1 LLCCLFCLLLGLS
14 VRAEDLLPRV
24 QRELRARKF
33 YFGEIDGHATEETV
47 TAIKNFQLSKGID
60 STGLLDGGTLR
71 ALGFADAVGDTEEGR
86 LLEECNTCV
95 LRYLQAWQ
103 SGRWER
109 EGAFFADVVNYY
121 DDQNVARDFI
131 RQVRAKEIVRW
142 PHRKSTLLNRIASLE
157 PGHKDLAQ
165 VTARVRTEV
174 AADSGSAEVQ
184 TEDLL
189 FRLQKTDGGWKIAA
203 VKLVKQLE

>member
-1 LLCCLFCLLLGLS
+1 M
-14 VRAEDLLPRV
+14 RAEDLVPRV
-24 QRELRARKF
+24 QRELRARKI

-60 STGLLDGGTLR
+60 SSGFLDGDTLR
-71 ALGFADAVGDTEEGR
+71 ALGFPDSAGDPEQVR
-86 LLEECNTCV
+86 LLEECNACV
-95 LRYLQAWQ
+95 LHYLQAWQ
-103 SGRWER
+103 SGDWAR
-109 EGAFFADVVNYY
+109 EGEFFTDAVNYY
-121 DDQNVARDFI
+121 DDQNVGRDFI
-131 RQVRAKEIVRW
+131 RQVRAKEIARW

-174 AADSGSAEVQ
+174 AAGEGEAVVE

-189 FRLQKTDGGWKIAA
+189 FRLQKTDRGWQIAA